1 MAQSNQDEQGQRL
14 GNLPRAASKDDID
27 KAADGN
33 PRAWLLVAGSFFMVF
48 NTWGIINSF
57 GAYQEYYSS
66 ALLNNSSAS
75 LISWIGTIQGFL
87 MEFMGLFIGPVFDSG
102 YFHSLIYAGSV
113 FVVLGTMALSICN
126 NYWQVFLA
134 QGLCIGLGTGM
145 VFVPSVSVVTTAF
158 NRRRAIAIGIV
169 SSASSLALT
178 TFSISF
184 AAYHSYRVKSRT
196 RRSLID
202 TEALREP
209 AFMVYIPA
217 FLTLCC
223 GYFVP
228 LFYIPSYAI
237 SHLRTSDDMAFYLL
251 ALTNAGSLIGR
262 LLPGLLPQWLAR
274 VEAFPVA
281 TTATGLIVLLWL
293 QVNNLGG
300 FVAFCVIYGLSSGI
314 LITLATI
321 MVPLLAPPGIVETRI
336 GTRLGMSYFGAGIG
350 VLIGSPIAGALT
362 DTSKGDFVG
371 AQGWGGATLLAGAAL
386 LIYPWLFVRR

>member
-1 MAQSNQDEQGQRL
+1 MASFPGARSLYWPWHRHGVRPKCIRCDNGLQQKTRYRYWHRFFGFESWYV
-14 GNLPRAASKDDID
+14 A
-27 KAADGN
+27 
-33 PRAWLLVAGSFFMVF
+33 LLVRVSAIRDTDDALRRSG
-48 NTWGIINSF
+48 GIIYPIVF
-57 GAYQEYYSS
+57 RRLQPR
-66 ALLNNSSAS
+66 
-75 LISWIGTIQGFL
+75 IGFAWATRVVGF
-87 MEFMGLFIGPVFDSG
+87 I
-102 YFHSLIYAGSV
+102 
-113 FVVLGTMALSICN
+113 
-126 NYWQVFLA
+126 
-134 QGLCIGLGTGM
+134 
-145 VFVPSVSVVTTAF
+145 
-158 NRRRAIAIGIV
+158 
-169 SSASSLALT
+169 ALT

>member
-1 MAQSNQDEQGQRL
+1 MAQSNQNEQGQRL
-14 GNLPRAASKDDID
+14 VRLPRAASRNDID

-33 PRAWLLVAGSFFMVF
+33 PRAWLLVAGAIRDTDDALRRSG
-48 NTWGIINSF
+48 GIIYPIVF
-57 GAYQEYYSS
+57 RRLQPR
-66 ALLNNSSAS
+66 
-75 LISWIGTIQGFL
+75 IGFAWATRVVGF
-87 MEFMGLFIGPVFDSG
+87 
-102 YFHSLIYAGSV
+102 
-113 FVVLGTMALSICN
+113 
-126 NYWQVFLA
+126 
-134 QGLCIGLGTGM
+134 
-145 VFVPSVSVVTTAF
+145 
-158 NRRRAIAIGIV
+158 IA
-169 SSASSLALT
+169 LAL
-178 TFSISF
+178 FSISF

-209 AFMVYIPA
+209 AFMVYILA

-281 TTATGLIVLLWL
+281 TAATGLIVLLWL

-300 FVAFCVIYGLSSGI
+300 FIAFCVIYGLSSGI

-321 MVPLLAPPGIVETRI
+321 MVPLLAPPGIVEKRI

-350 VLIGSPIAGALT
+350 VLIGNPIAGALT
-362 DTSKGDFVG
+362 ETSKGDFVG

-386 LIYPWLFVRR
+386 LICPWLFVRRQKKRKDGSVS